1 VAVASDGPAIH
12 VTIDA
17 TALMKVGIGA
27 GYICPIV
34 STGIARS
41 LARNDIPFVSP
52 VDLRIHIAFNPNPC
66 PILSPFARSGPPRE
80 RHASQ

>member
-1 VAVASDGPAIH
+1 VAV

-27 GYICPIV
+27 
-34 STGIARS
+34 
-41 LARNDIPFVSP
+41 RNDIPFVSP
-52 VDLRIHIAFNPNPC
+52 VDLRIRIAFNRTPR
-66 PILSPFARSGPPRE
+66 PILSLIATSGSPRE